1 MLHILFLRAQTIT
14 WQNCRN
20 RFWYNYKSW
29 KLEVKNYFFSKID
42 EFLTSFRFAGTGGS
56 LVLPS
61 DREVSRMSPDATPDV
76 SRAKRTPYPGSGGPQ
91 AVRSQKLDRR
101 SQKLGQ
107 NSDFSCRVF
116 DFLTFWLRTGNTG
129 LKHRCGCASVV
140 PVASGGTIPALAS
153 PCGCPGKS
161 KLVWKSKTSRE
172 VKNSNVRKKGEFP
185 PKTGILE
192 FGIRISPVEFLTVL
206 LWARI
211 TDIEISMWNS
221 NSLVEL
227 VVDIL
232 REVLELVDEVH
243 TEIEE
248 KQGEVA
254 RNSSDVR
261 PREKGSLMCLSC

>member
-1 MLHILFLRAQTIT
+1 MECIHTLLFVHITRDRQIKLFRLSGAQNPPKSLAVLKWTVLEAQEELGSVLGHSWDPEARSDRISEKKSKTSSPFRSGSQKLRSQKLARAVFDLFKKICSLELLHILFLRAQTIT

-29 KLEVKNYFFSKID
+29 ELEVKNYFFSKID
-42 EFLTSFRFAGTGGS
+42 EFLTFFRFAGTGGS

-129 LKHRCGCASVV
+129 LKDRCGCASVV

-153 PCGCPGKS
+153 PCGCPG
-161 KLVWKSKTSRE
+161 
-172 VKNSNVRKKGEFP
+172 NQN
-185 PKTGILE
+185 
-192 FGIRISPVEFLTVL
+192 
-206 LWARI
+206 
-211 TDIEISMWNS
+211 
-221 NSLVEL
+221 
-227 VVDIL
+227 
-232 REVLELVDEVH
+232 
-243 TEIEE
+243 
-248 KQGEVA
+248 
-254 RNSSDVR
+254 
-261 PREKGSLMCLSC
+261 